1 MTLPQN
7 RSTPLGT
14 ISKRHFHQF
23 FILTL
28 SLISIKTSIEVSVTL
43 AEVGQLQYLPI
54 QREFWQDPER
64 EQHRKTYTEET
75 YTENFFIAIR
85 CPDGAQTCAT
95 IAKE

>member
-1 MTLPQN
+1 MDYL
-7 RSTPLGT
+7 
-14 ISKRHFHQF
+14 
-23 FILTL
+23 LTVTF
-28 SLISIKTSIEVSVTL
+28 SFVSIKTSIEVSVTL

-64 EQHRKTYTEET
+64 EQHRKTYIEET

>member
-1 MTLPQN
+1 MELSVRRTLYIAELIMT
-7 RSTPLGT
+7 S
-14 ISKRHFHQF
+14 
-23 FILTL
+23 FIL
-28 SLISIKTSIEVSVTL
+28 SIKTSIPVSVTL
-43 AEVGQLQYLPI
+43 AQVGELQYLPI

-64 EQHRKTYTEET
+64 EQHRKTYNEET

>member
-1 MTLPQN
+1 ML
-7 RSTPLGT
+7 T
-14 ISKRHFHQF
+14 ITC
-23 FILTL
+23 FIL
-28 SLISIKTSIEVSVTL
+28 SIKTSIPVSVTL
-43 AEVGQLQYLPI
+43 AQVGELQYLPI

-64 EQHRKTYTEET
+64 EQHRKTYNEET